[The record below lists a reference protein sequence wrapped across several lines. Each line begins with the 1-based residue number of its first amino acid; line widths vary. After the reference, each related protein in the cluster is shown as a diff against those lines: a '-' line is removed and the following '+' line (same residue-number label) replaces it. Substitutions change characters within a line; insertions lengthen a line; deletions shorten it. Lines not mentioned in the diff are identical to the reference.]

1 MNLQKN
7 TYNNMEYYKTE
18 EGKLVHYLIHEHNN
32 GIGIISN
39 AVRGLEFRL
48 DNKLP
53 IEEEDLRKIIEWVRS
68 GIKRSND
75 GVDYLYEKLKER
87 HKNIEQ

>member
-1 MNLQKN
+1 MKKL
-7 TYNNMEYYKTE
+7 E
-18 EGKLVHYLIHEHNN
+18 EKIKLYEEILTNP
-32 GIGIISN
+32 
-39 AVRGLEFRL
+39 
-48 DNKLP
+48 DKLNSV
-53 IEEEDLRKIIEWVRS
+53 IKEDLRKIIEWVRS

>member
-1 MNLQKN
+1 
-7 TYNNMEYYKTE
+7 MEYYKTE

-48 DNKLP
+48 DNKLL
-53 IEEEDLRKIIEWVRS
+53 IEEEDLK
-68 GIKRSND
+68 
-75 GVDYLYEKLKER
+75 
-87 HKNIEQ
+87 